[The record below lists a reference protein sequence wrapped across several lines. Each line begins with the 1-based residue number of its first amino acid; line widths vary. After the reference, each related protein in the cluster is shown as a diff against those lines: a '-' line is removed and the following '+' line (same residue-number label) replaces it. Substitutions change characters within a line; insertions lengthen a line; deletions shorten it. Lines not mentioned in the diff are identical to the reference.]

1 WSSVPARRSH
11 YRTGSNGSVLK
22 VRLAALDVLDDLRLG
37 VLVDGGE
44 DPRRVL
50 AGLRCALADGD
61 NGALADDVLGRAD
74 QGDLLDLGAVDHV
87 VRHAGVQRE
96 VGVEDRDV
104 GRDLVLRA
112 VVRRGDLAV
121 EALRLQQQGLGVL
134 EFRRLE
140 ELAATEVG
148 NNLETHCGDTPLLW
162 VWVGRADGQPWEA
175 SRKQIGWTHC
185 DRLSPPAGSRRGP
198 WPGLQWAASR
208 PCCRARAAGPGA
220 WSWRPGPYRA
230 GSARG
235 PRAAPQPAPRRLRQ
249 WAGPL
254 P

>member
-1 WSSVPARRSH
+1 KRAKPDFWVPLRPAIMMTSPCRGRAPCWYNGASSGTRGSSALPLTLRVRARCALRMTAPSPGLGAGWSSVPARRSH

-121 EALRLQQQGLGVL
+121 EALRLQQQG
-134 EFRRLE
+134 
-140 ELAATEVG
+140 
-148 NNLETHCGDTPLLW
+148 
-162 VWVGRADGQPWEA
+162 
-175 SRKQIGWTHC
+175 
-185 DRLSPPAGSRRGP
+185 
-198 WPGLQWAASR
+198 
-208 PCCRARAAGPGA
+208 
-220 WSWRPGPYRA
+220 
-230 GSARG
+230 
-235 PRAAPQPAPRRLRQ
+235 
-249 WAGPL
+249 
-254 P
+254 